1 MFFFVVAL
9 GLEPLEMVLHSY
21 RILELWLYLSFQV
34 YKTLVSTIY
43 FIYEIYGY
51 TKRGEKEVGVWKGV
65 WILLLALSACTT

>member
-21 RILELWLYLSFQV
+21 RSLEPWLYLSFQV
-34 YKTLVSTIY
+34 YKTLLSTIY

-51 TKRGEKEVGVWKGV
+51 TKRGEEEVGIWKWV
-65 WILLLALSACTT
+65 WILLLALCACTT